1 MATETPTTLL
11 TPDEYERAAQE
22 YLRRLKKEHFM
33 ESTAQATQRKITL
46 ESLDLVRARRPEVQV
61 FNELLVQ
68 YLPTRGRK
76 LGQVVPD
83 NLVVLW
89 PRPLAVAGS
98 FDLEHQP
105 TRPFWVLEYVS
116 KSNRRKDYEQ
126 NFRRYEKELTVP
138 YYLLFYPDN
147 QELTLYRHNGRKY
160 VSVPPDDVGRHPI
173 PELELEIGLLDGWV
187 RYWFRGELL
196 PLPAELLASL
206 DEAREQ
212 LDEAWGERDKAV
224 AERDAL
230 QQQLKEIQRQREE
243 MAGAGT
249 PPRPAPAAVVRRMT
263 AHGRGAGPWPHRRRG
278 AGRSLVTTA
287 PTSREVGK
295 LARA

>member
-160 VSVPPDDVGRHPI
+160 VSVPPDDAGRHPI
-173 PELELEIGLLDGWV
+173 PELELEVGLLDGWV

-196 PLPAELLASL
+196 PLPAELLAAF
-206 DEAREQ
+206 DEARKQ
-212 LDEAWGERDKAV
+212 RDKALV
-224 AERDAL
+224 ERDAL
-230 QQQLKEIQRQREE
+230 QRALTAERLLREE
-243 MAGAGT
+243 MA
-249 PPRPAPAAVVRRMT
+249 
-263 AHGRGAGPWPHRRRG
+263 
-278 AGRSLVTTA
+278 
-287 PTSREVGK
+287 RE
-295 LARA
+295 LARLRAQLPPPSSEG